1 MTLEELKALTDRV
14 TEDIND
20 LEKAEI
26 TFMQYDA
33 CDEKVVFDV
42 CDAQGNEE
50 RYTYTISE
58 LL

>member
-1 MTLEELKALTDRV
+1 MTLEELKVLMDRV
-14 TEDIND
+14 TEDIKN

-42 CDAQGNEE
+42 YDAQGNEE